1 MKQRSGDGRDVII
14 EFHQVGDYVKVSAM
28 DAATLTE
35 ISIVGDP
42 SAGEAELTRIALRKL
57 KYVLEKKDKPAE
69 GHR

>member
-28 DAATLTE
+28 DAATWTE

-42 SAGEAELTRIALRKL
+42 SAGEAELARIALRKL
-57 KYVLEKKDKPAE
+57 KYVLEKKDKPA
-69 GHR
+69 GGRR